1 MGQVGELL
9 REWRELRRMT
19 QLDLSGLSEVS
30 TRHLSYLETGRSQ
43 PSREMVL
50 HLAEHLDVPLR
61 QRNELLL
68 AAGYAPV
75 YSETS
80 LESPAMEH
88 VREALGQVL
97 AGHDPYPALV
107 VDRNWNLLLGNVS
120 LRLFTDPVDPALLRP
135 PVNALRLSLHPD
147 GMARRIVNLAE
158 WRAHIL
164 VGLRRLISAAAAS
177 PELIGLYEE
186 LLRYPGGEPEPGH
199 RGGDLVVPLRL
210 RDDDA
215 GELRLFATIATFG
228 APQDITIA
236 ELAIETFFPADEHTR
251 TALHQ
256 RSGRQ

>member
-9 REWRELRRMT
+9 RHWRELRRMT

-50 HLAEHLDVPLR
+50 HLAEHLEVPMR

-80 LESPAMEH
+80 LAAPAMGP
-88 VREALGQVL
+88 VRDLLGQLL

-107 VDRNWNLLLGNVS
+107 VDRDWNLLLANKS
-120 LRLFTDPVDPALLRP
+120 LRLFTDPVDPELLRP
-135 PVNALRLSLHPD
+135 PVNALRLTLHPD
-147 GMARRIVNLAE
+147 GMAPRIRNLTQ
-158 WRAHIL
+158 WRGHIL
-164 VGLRRLISAAAAS
+164 VGLRRRISAAAAS

-186 LLRYPGGEPEPGH
+186 LLRYPGGEPEPAP
-199 RGGDLVVPLRL
+199 RGSDLVVPLRL
-210 RDDDA
+210 VDEALGD
-215 GELRLFATIATFG
+215 LNFVATIATFG
-228 APQDITIA
+228 APQDITLA
-236 ELAIETFFPADEHTR
+236 ELAIETFFPADEATR
-251 TALHQ
+251 RVLDGASD
-256 RSGRQ
+256 RP